1 MFTPFQSFFLKDLVK
16 PKFWVLFPK
25 VWVLFPNTRLPIQ
38 STNHHDENK
47 YKNNPFWGNP
57 SKACKSGEIE
67 NTIIFFGFV
76 FILYFF
82 RFHSW
87 IQTPELNNNCSQ
99 SLQDHDTNAMYFR
112 DIQMYFRET
121 QIRVLPNHNNNNNN
135 IRRCAKVIFKK
146 MVLSRFKEEKI
157 LLEMHHFVLL
167 LLLATGREFAKG
179 GGSSNRS

>member
-1 MFTPFQSFFLKDLVK
+1 MFQKGQKFFLVSRTSGWWFDCSFLSLTRQRK
-16 PKFWVLFPK
+16 P
-25 VWVLFPNTRLPIQ
+25 VWPSTLLTECLKSRPRKTSRKLDFIFNTNQSTRQKIQ

-47 YKNNPFWGNP
+47 YKRNPFWENP
-57 SKACKSGEIE
+57 SKACKSEEIE

-99 SLQDHDTNAMYFR
+99 SLQDHATNAMYFR

-121 QIRVLPNHNNNNNN
+121 QIRVLPNNNNNN
-135 IRRCAKVIFKK
+135 IRRCAKVIF
-146 MVLSRFKEEKI
+146 
-157 LLEMHHFVLL
+157 
-167 LLLATGREFAKG
+167 
-179 GGSSNRS
+179 